1 MMYEGRHIY
10 TSSFELAHFLSAA
23 AVRCLDRWWMNVDAV
38 LPDRHSSYSIW
49 KSLCSSM
56 HTLRNLTLIT
66 LCQTIDG
73 KILPIHYSYCEN
85 YFITFT
91 TRAQPKKLLDALV
104 PSALM
109 STYALPKSHQDVS
122 IVPSASWAPKHGI
135 TVLTH
140 YTTAPREV
148 LGGY

>member
-1 MMYEGRHIY
+1 
-10 TSSFELAHFLSAA
+10 
-23 AVRCLDRWWMNVDAV
+23 MNVDAV

-140 YTTAPREV
+140 YTQLLEKSLVDTDPEIAEIMVCDIISVANASPI
-148 LGGY
+148 GIGDY